1 MKDTLF
7 KINDFEVKKDSIYVV
22 KDKRDMDA
30 PSGFIKA
37 GVSKLPSKGVGD
49 TFQVRF
55 ISRDGGR
62 TGTWDTGFYEFSH
75 CYKAQDKDSV
85 KPLIT
90 SLKKNVLE
98 PFRKAIGDP
107 LAFEQENE
115 KFFLKQ
121 RFSIFSGKVFNTSD
135 PVDTME
141 LYFGLLTNQL
151 TPKGQEG
158 NTKFNDSSY
167 VVVDI
172 NKDVKVK
179 DERALEK
186 FKAVGSFTN
195 LLSSDKE
202 RLLAMLS
209 YAGINPSKS
218 VDDVTLISMF
228 NDYLDQGQDDRI
240 IMFNALVTETETEKG
255 LEKVFIYK
263 QLRSLIATGKVTKT
277 SGLYY
282 YDGNEIGPDLKQAS
296 ESIVKN
302 SKFAGIKKEIM
313 LNS

>member
-62 TGTWDTGFYEFSH
+62 SGTWDTGFYEFSH
-75 CYKAQDKDSV
+75 CYKTQDKDSV

-90 SLKKNVLE
+90 ALRRNVLE
-98 PFRKAIGDP
+98 PYRKAIGDST
-107 LAFEQENE
+107 AFEQDNE

-121 RFSIFSGKVFNTSD
+121 RFTAFSGRVYNTND
-135 PVDTME
+135 PVDTIE

-158 NTKFNDSSY
+158 NTMYNDSSY
-167 VVVDI
+167 TIVDI
-172 NKDVKVK
+172 NKDVKIK

-209 YAGINPSKS
+209 YSDINPSKT
-218 VDDVTLISMF
+218 VDDITLISMF
-228 NDYLDQGQDDRI
+228 STYLDQGQDDNI
-240 IMFNALVTETETEKG
+240 IMFNALVEETETEKG
-255 LEKVFIYK
+255 LEKVYVYK
-263 QLRSLIATGKVTKT
+263 ELRKLISTGKVTKT

-282 YDGNEIGPDLKQAS
+282 YDSNEIGPDLKQAAS
-296 ESIVKN
+296 SIVKN